1 MKLENLVDDF
11 GLEVKSSPTS
21 LGREIA
27 GAYVS
32 DLLSDVIANAAVGD
46 VWITLQLHVNIV
58 AVASMKELSGIIII
72 NGRQPEHGQW
82 HDGHDC
88 RCWHGQHYGRRYWRC
103 PAVESASRCYWRRT
117 TTDPA
122 GRPMVCSC

>member
-1 MKLENLVDDF
+1 MKLENLVEEF
-11 GLEVKSSPTS
+11 QLEVKSAQST

-32 DLLSDVIANAAVGD
+32 DLLSDVIANAGAGD

-72 NGRQPEHGQW
+72 NGRQPEQATIA
-82 HDGHDC
+82 
-88 RCWHGQHYGRRYWRC
+88 RAEEEAIPIMVSTL
-103 PAVESASRCYWRRT
+103 PAFEL
-117 TTDPA
+117 A
-122 GRPMVCSC
+122 GKLYQAGIRGSS